1 MGLAKLCNFINLP
14 TDGSTSAPACYS
26 SNEARKPL
34 LFFLF
39 VAPFLFFA
47 SSAASSAAD
56 DDDNAAGAAN
66 AANAPAAEAAR
77 QYLQG
82 AGIRTRDSATTERCA
97 TSELQ
102 SLLYLHFLT
111 YNNACCTIQL
121 RRHFL
126 FPIDPVPATKLS
138 K

>member
-1 MGLAKLCNFINLP
+1 M
-14 TDGSTSAPACYS
+14 
-26 SNEARKPL
+26 
-34 LFFLF
+34 
-39 VAPFLFFA
+39 APFLFFA
-47 SSAASSAAD
+47 SSAAA

-66 AANAPAAEAAR
+66 AANAPAAEAAL

-82 AGIRTRDSATTERCA
+82 SGILTRDFSTTDRCA
-97 TSELQ
+97 TNELH
-102 SLLYLHFLT
+102 STPFLYFCSRT
-111 YNNACCTIQL
+111 KIVNAAKAQFHASCCKSTKQL